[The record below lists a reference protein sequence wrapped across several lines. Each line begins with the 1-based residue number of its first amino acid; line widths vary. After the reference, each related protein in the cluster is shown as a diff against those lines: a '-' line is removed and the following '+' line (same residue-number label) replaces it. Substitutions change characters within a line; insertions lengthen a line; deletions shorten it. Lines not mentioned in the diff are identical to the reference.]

1 MVDGSAQLMSIFFG
15 LDALGHR
22 GPRGTNILDGGA
34 HFYNVY
40 ETSDGEYV
48 SIASY
53 EPKFYANLLVAPRP
67 ARLRRPRS
75 RGADGPNAVARAARA
90 SPR

>member
-1 MVDGSAQLMSIFFG
+1 MGSW
-15 LDALGHR
+15 
-22 GPRGTNILDGGA
+22 GPRGTNLLDGGA

-53 EPKFYANLLVAPRP
+53 EPKFYANLLALIGPLGFDDVDP
-67 ARLRRPRS
+67 A
-75 RGADGPNAVARAARA
+75 GADGPVAVARAARRA